1 MTGRALKD
9 SIQIVSS
16 FPEMEKQ
23 YSTLQTLRFLFNL
36 ITISHMQKSEQELR
50 NAAAK

>member
-1 MTGRALKD
+1 MESVTRRALKD

-23 YSTLQTLRFLFNL
+23 YSTLKILST
-36 ITISHMQKSEQELR
+36 T
-50 NAAAK
+50 